1 MKKIFKLLICI
12 FILQVLYRA
21 ARLKPD
27 ATPRIFAGLPNY
39 LSAPKPEVRGSPGK
53 RARRVEKMHQDKH
66 VQWLKSVNINSF
78 QDLRAVLDIKLN
90 TDYPEIQIQ
99 QHDNYVVLFKFKNN
113 DDIIIVIL

>member
-39 LSAPKPEVRGSPGK
+39 LSAPKPEVRE
-53 RARRVEKMHQDKH
+53 VLE
-66 VQWLKSVNINSF
+66 SV
-78 QDLRAVLDIKLN
+78 L
-90 TDYPEIQIQ
+90 
-99 QHDNYVVLFKFKNN
+99 VV
-113 DDIIIVIL
+113 